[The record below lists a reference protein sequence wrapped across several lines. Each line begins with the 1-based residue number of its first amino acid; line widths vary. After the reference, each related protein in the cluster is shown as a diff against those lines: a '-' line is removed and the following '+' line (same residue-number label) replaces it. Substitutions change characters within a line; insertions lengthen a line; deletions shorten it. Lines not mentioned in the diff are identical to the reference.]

1 MANKVRG
8 MKKTIMRGKNVGK
21 KIGKGL
27 KSAKGA
33 VKGVKKTISKG
44 VPLLSLVAKMDTLF
58 GKGRVNGGRA
68 RLAFSR
74 VTIDAEKEGN

>member
-1 MANKVRG
+1 MKKMRGHAGRVANKVRG
-8 MKKTIMRGKNVGK
+8 MKKTIMGGKNVGK

-27 KSAKGA
+27 K
-33 VKGVKKTISKG
+33 KTFQGSENG
-44 VPLLSLVAKMDTLF
+44 YLVWED
-58 GKGRVNGGRA
+58 RVNGGRA